1 MVCINASL
9 EGMGVALMQDGR
21 VIAYESRKI
30 KDHELNYPT
39 HDLELVVIVHALD
52 FRRHLLLGHRYC

>member
-1 MVCINASL
+1 M
-9 EGMGVALMQDGR
+9 EGGH

-39 HDLELVVIVHALD
+39 HDLELAAIVHALVHWKH
-52 FRRHLLLGHRYC
+52 FLLGYRFE